1 MRDYFKELEL
11 INKLSFGAGVNQ
23 RRLLYELY
31 RLKIITYLR
40 DEDLF
45 EREGIKERIAKKLI
59 KKTDVCVHDYLEAK
73 HLSVPL
79 EHQHLLR
86 KDPEYTDMLAKSKII
101 YNQPIIS
108 ND

>member
-11 INKLSFGAGVNQ
+11 ISKLTFGAGVNQ

-31 RLKIITYLR
+31 KLKIITYLR

-45 EREGIKERIAKKLI
+45 EREGVREKIAKKLI
-59 KKTDVCVHDYLEAK
+59 KKTDICVHDYLEAK

-79 EHQHLLR
+79 EYQHQLK
-86 KDPEYTDMLAKSKII
+86 KDPEYVEMLTKSNII
-101 YNQPIIS
+101 YNQPLT
-108 ND
+108 